1 MGLHQTMRRLPSDG
15 GKPLN
20 GGEMGINRG
29 RVISKFNK
37 SKILDNRVTIIRNYG
52 EMKQNLEELEKASK
66 RNFLT
71 PCPEVK
77 AVSFS

>member
-1 MGLHQTMRRLPSDG
+1 MLRFSQLIEARCWGDG
-15 GKPLN
+15 TN
-20 GGEMGINRG
+20 GEMGINRG

-37 SKILDNRVTIIRNYG
+37 SKILDNRVTIIGNYG